1 MPTLAEILK
10 SPKRTHFIRKLG
22 FKRHYSGTDE
32 DILAFAVDE
41 TLEAEVRVLD
51 YASTKVR
58 DFGSSYRL
66 DRQNRKQSSEPEW
79 SLERIVPKLA
89 KRDRHGYHSETS
101 SHSIVLIAH
110 APTRSDIHALVGRTR
125 DNGFLMS
132 YSVSLV
138 TREWEDRYGRDF
150 HSAMYLWTGYSP
162 A

>member
-10 SPKRTHFIRKLG
+10 SPKRTDFIRKLG
-22 FKRHYSGTDE
+22 FKRHYSGIDG

-41 TLEAEVRVLD
+41 TLETEVRVLD

-66 DRQNRKQSSEPEW
+66 DLQNRKQSSEPEW
-79 SLERIVPKLA
+79 NLERIVPKLA
-89 KRDRHGYHSETS
+89 KRGRHGYRSETS
-101 SHSIVLIAH
+101 SHSILLIAH
-110 APTRSDIHALVGRTR
+110 APTRSDIHALVGRAR
-125 DNGFLMS
+125 DESFLKS
-132 YSVSLV
+132 YSISLV

-150 HSAMYLWTGYSP
+150 HSALYLWTGCPP